1 MFVFMRIRN
10 VAAVLALGTA
20 MAAAQDQ
27 QDTAQAQKKVEFEVA
42 SIRPSAPITSPN
54 VTAGVHIDGAQ
65 VTCVLLS
72 LRDYIR
78 AAYKV
83 KDYQIIAPDWMAGAR
98 FDITA
103 KVPEGTTQDQT
114 GEMLKSLLAD
124 RFQMKFHRE
133 TRDLPVLALVVA
145 KGGSKLKESPKNP
158 EAEDA
163 ANRTVNVVA
172 QGNSNGTVV
181 DMGGGASFSVG
192 NNKIEAKKV
201 ALPILAETLASMNE
215 KPIVDMTGLTGLY
228 DITLEFTPEDFRA
241 LMIRAAV
248 MRGVVLPP
256 EALKLMDSASGD
268 SLGAALEKLGL
279 KLEPRKTSV
288 EVLVIDHMD
297 QMPTDN

>member
-1 MFVFMRIRN
+1 MMVRN
-10 VAAVLALGTA
+10 IAAVVVLGTA
-20 MAAAQDQ
+20 IAAG
-27 QDTAQAQKKVEFEVA
+27 QAQPKLEFEVA

-65 VTCVLLS
+65 VTCILLS

-103 KVPEGTTQDQT
+103 KVPEGTTQEQT

-145 KGGSKLKESPKNP
+145 KGGPKLKESPKSP
-158 EAEDA
+158 DADDA
-163 ANRTVNVVA
+163 AKRTVNVVA
-172 QGNSNGTVV
+172 QGNANGTVV

-201 ALPILAETLASMNE
+201 ALPILAETLASFNE
-215 KPIVDMTGLTGLY
+215 KPIIDMTGLTGLY
-228 DITLEFTPEDFRA
+228 DVTLDFTPEDFRA

-256 EALKLMDSASGD
+256 EALKMMDSASGD
-268 SLGAALEKLGL
+268 SLGAALETLGL

-288 EVLVIDHMD
+288 EVLVIDHME